1 MELVYLW
8 VEKYKNII
16 EQGFDFSPRFECK
29 YKDGNLTICDKEKKE
44 SKDNEYLENFF
55 GDKINV
61 TAIVGENG
69 SGKSNILEMLFT
81 NNIIDDCK
89 FFYVVEVQV
98 GNNKTR
104 NIIAYKFDD
113 TMSIYSKE
121 LKLGKTYKLS
131 DFNNEE
137 KSIDKF
143 STLFYST
150 SSYTDNMS
158 NQDSNIQ
165 NAENLAISEKET
177 YLSYKLK
184 SIEYAISMI
193 KNNAKFEKLFDL
205 PEKII
210 IGVKEYKKPE
220 FCKEFKPSDKFID
233 KIKIAIICEIYEKR
247 QEEVN
252 EKDIDYK
259 LGLETVFNKIIEMSV
274 IGSEVEENINK
285 FIEEAEKMD
294 GKYDRG
300 IRINIDDIKD
310 TFVNK
315 YQKMVNYE
323 LNSEID
329 LNILNFSWYPHLSTG
344 QETYLFQFAN
354 FYNAMKKDDEIHNN
368 CIILVD
374 EGECTLH
381 PNWQKKY
388 INYLSSFLKDNFSEK
403 NIHLILSSHSPFIL
417 SDLPKENVIFLKK
430 DKETGDCE
438 NVTKE
443 TNIETFGA
451 NIHTLLSH
459 GFFMS
464 DGLMGEFAKSKIN
477 EAIDNLHGKSQS
489 LSQKQIKSII
499 DSIGEP
505 FLQIKLEQMYKEK
518 FGLDDEIE
526 ELEKRQEEINLK
538 IEQLKKQK
546 TENAKS

>member
-8 VEKYKNII
+8 VEEYKNIRN
-16 EQGFDFSPRFECK
+16 QGFNFSPRFECEF
-29 YKDGNLTICDKEKKE
+29 DGKNLTITKNEDYV
-44 SKDNEYLENFF
+44 SIFPDN
-55 GDKINV
+55 INI

-89 FFYVVEVQV
+89 FFYIVAVQEKDKETTKV
-98 GNNKTR
+98 
-104 NIIAYKFDD
+104 IAYNFDD
-113 TMSIYSKE
+113 TMSIYSEE
-121 LKLGKTYKLS
+121 LELDKTYKLS

-137 KSIDKF
+137 KLIDKF

-150 SSYTDNMS
+150 YPYIDNMS
-158 NQDSNIQ
+158 NQNSNIK
-165 NAENLAISEKET
+165 NAENLAILEKET

-210 IGVKEYKKPE
+210 IRVKEYKKPE
-220 FCKEFKPSDKFID
+220 FCKKLKPSDTFID
-233 KIKIAIICEIYEKR
+233 KVKIAIICEIYKTRKR
-247 QEEVN
+247 EVDKETIN
-252 EKDIDYK
+252 YSK
-259 LGLETVFNKIIEMSV
+259 GLNTVFNKIIKMSV
-274 IGSEVEENINK
+274 LGPITSNIKNFIKEVDRKYNISMK
-285 FIEEAEKMD
+285 
-294 GKYDRG
+294 
-300 IRINIDDIKD
+300 INIDDIKD
-310 TFVNK
+310 TFVNT

-329 LNILNFSWYPHLSTG
+329 LNILDFSWYPNLSTG

-354 FYNAMKKDDEIHNN
+354 FYNAMKKDDDIHNN

-388 INYLSSFLKDNFSEK
+388 INYLSNFLKDNFPNK

-417 SDLPKENVIFLKK
+417 SDLPKENVIFLKNGK
-430 DKETGDCE
+430 QDNPD
-438 NVTKE
+438 
-443 TNIETFGA
+443 IEQTFGA

-459 GFFMS
+459 GFFMEN
-464 DGLMGEFAKSKIN
+464 GLMGEFAKSKIN